1 MVVLNF
7 FKRKSPMFYIG
18 LAGAIMSFITAFIY
32 LFSYKG
38 TRYFDSASL
47 VFAIIACILY
57 IALSIF
63 SITSGL
69 AAPIMALFSML
80 SLCKYVYATY
90 MYLSEVFYHGVTLES
105 IRMMNP
111 AYVICIIG
119 FLIPMLIGIVGFFV
133 KQEWHKNNNDE
144 IEEVKE

>member
-18 LAGAIMSFITAFIY
+18 LAGAIMSFISAFIY

-38 TRYFDSASL
+38 TRYFDSSAL
-47 VFAIIACILY
+47 VFAVVACILY
-57 IALSIF
+57 IALSIL

-69 AAPIMALFSML
+69 ASPIMALFSML
-80 SLCKYVYATY
+80 SFCKYVYATY